1 MQNWSPILKQIWAE
15 SEGWNTYLKKYSVFI
30 KPDYVN
36 DKNHPYGQQKKDQ
49 DLPVESKFTVFV
61 IFDKFVHS
69 FWQVVFWQGLF
80 WHCTVVGAIK
90 DKWYINYMPTSV
102 HWSYGNTG
110 LLVKIFQI
118 IVGLTALT
126 VAWIRITTWNVENS
140 YRKIA
145 SSNTS
150 RLEVHVEFF
159 RLLMKGTFGPY
170 VLWPFDKK
178 LFF

>member
-1 MQNWSPILKQIWAE
+1 MKIPFTILFSAKLITNFKADLGSIWRVEYLFKNIKWSC
-15 SEGWNTYLKKYSVFI
+15 SVCRI
-30 KPDYVN
+30 PDYVN

-90 DKWYINYMPTSV
+90 YKWYINYTPTSV

-126 VAWIRITTWNVENS
+126 VAWIRITTWKVE
-140 YRKIA
+140 K
-145 SSNTS
+145 SNI
-150 RLEVHVEFF
+150 
-159 RLLMKGTFGPY
+159 
-170 VLWPFDKK
+170 
-178 LFF
+178 